1 MNSRLCQGMVNDR
14 RSVPN
19 HSDYPPN
26 LRKLI
31 GIAKAEKSQG
41 KGGKN
46 KRLANDRSIARIHMA
61 KEQA

>member
-14 RSVPN
+14 RRVPN
-19 HSDYPPN
+19 HNDYPPN

-31 GIAKAEKSQG
+31 RIAKSERSQG